1 MPQGPSATTALHDL
15 VGLRPLMRLSRGD
28 PEVAVGVVDGPV
40 DAAHPGLAGARI
52 LRLGPLAPA
61 APAGLSHGT
70 FVAGLLAAR
79 AGIAGICPGCTLLS
93 RPIFGAAAADGT
105 VASTADHLAAAIAGC
120 IAAGARVV
128 NVSAALAEPSPNRL
142 RALEQAADL
151 AAARGCLLVVA
162 AGNQGAVGG
171 STLTRHPWV
180 IAVTA
185 CDATGRPLPLSNFAA
200 TIGRGGIAAPG
211 VGVASLAAAGGITMA
226 GGTSAA
232 PPFVSGAA
240 ALLASLVPRA
250 SGAAIRH
257 ALCGPSRRRSIVP
270 PLLDAWAA
278 YQSLTGGDAHG
289 TGHRR
294 TATA

>member
-1 MPQGPSATTALHDL
+1 MPQGPIAPTAPLDL
-15 VGLRPLMRLSRGD
+15 VGLRPLMALSRGT
-28 PEVAVGVVDGPV
+28 PAVAVGVVDGPV
-40 DAAHPGLAGARI
+40 ADHPALAGVRLRRI
-52 LRLGPLAPA
+52 GPGGSGSPLA
-61 APAGLSHGT
+61 LRHGT
-70 FVAGLLAAR
+70 FVAGLL
-79 AGIAGICPGCTLLS
+79 AGICPGCTLLS

-105 VASTADHLAAAIAGC
+105 VASTADHLAAAIADC

-185 CDATGRPLPLSNFAA
+185 SDATGRPLPLSNFAA

-211 VGVASLAAAGGITMA
+211 VGVASLSAAGGITIA

-232 PPFVSGAA
+232 APFVSGAA

-257 ALCGPSRRRSIVP
+257 ALCGPAPRRSIVP

-278 YQSLTGGDAHG
+278 YQSLIGGTAHG
-289 TGHRR
+289 TGQRR